1 MRRLLTIA
9 ALVAVTA
16 LQAQTLNI
24 TSGSVTY
31 QYPATQAGEMTFTNG
46 TQLTI
51 LGKTYNLSDITA
63 INTNDATVKDNKV
76 SVVYNG
82 TEALVNVSGNVAQYV
97 AVTVN
102 GAHVTI
108 EQDSQVDDTVGEIT
122 YSLSGTSTDGEL
134 TLGGSYKATVELN
147 GLTLTNPNGAALNI
161 TNGKRIKVSA
171 KNETEN
177 TLTDGANGSQK
188 AALYCKGHLELQGK
202 GTLTVYGNTAHA
214 IKSGDYTQVKNLT
227 LNIAKAVK
235 DGINANE
242 YFLMESGMVTISG
255 VGDDGIQADL
265 DGSDSTG
272 ETTDHEDEDSGNIYI
287 MGGTLNVSITASAAK
302 GLKASGDLTVADGN
316 LNITTT
322 GNGTYDSSEADAKGC
337 AALKS
342 DGNMNIS
349 GGTLALKSSGTGGK
363 CIKAD
368 GKLNITG
375 GNIKAETTGAQY
387 SYSRNYTASPKAIK
401 SDGAMTIS
409 GGTISASSK
418 YHEGIE
424 TKSTLDIT
432 GGTVSVTAKDDGINA
447 ASHMTVSG
455 GMVMGYSTGNDGLDA
470 NGNMYIKGGLVY
482 AICSGTPEVALDANT
497 EGGYKLYVS
506 GGTIMAIGGLENGA
520 SLTQSCYQASSW
532 SKNTWYAITVGN
544 DTFAFKTPS
553 SGGSSL
559 VVSGASQPTLKS
571 GVTVSGGTECFDG
584 MGNTGGTISNGS
596 TVSLSTY
603 SGGNSGPGGGGPGG
617 GGPGGGG
624 GWW

>member
-24 TSGSVTY
+24 TNGSVTY
-31 QYPATQAGEMTFTNG
+31 QYPAAQTGEMTFTNG
-46 TQLTI
+46 SQLTI

-302 GLKASGDLTVADGN
+302 GLKASGDLTVADGTVTV
-316 LNITTT
+316 TTT

-342 DGNMNIS
+342 DGNMTIS

-375 GNIKAETTGAQY
+375 GNISATTTGAQY

-409 GGTISASSK
+409 GGTISASSE

-432 GGTVSVTAKDDGINA
+432 GGTVSVTAKDDAINS

-482 AICSGTPEVALDANT
+482 AICSGSPEVALDANT

-520 SLTQSCYQASSW
+520 SLTQTCYQSSSW

-553 SGGSSL
+553 SGGSGL

-571 GVTVSGGTECFDG
+571 SVTVTGGTECFDG

>member
-9 ALVAVTA
+9 ALMAVAA

-24 TSGSVTY
+24 TNGSVTY
-31 QYPATQAGEMTFTNG
+31 QYPAAQAGEMTFTNG
-46 TQLTI
+46 SQLTI

-63 INTNDATVKDNKV
+63 MNTNDATVKDNKV

-122 YSLSGTSTDGEL
+122 YSLSGTTTDGEL

-337 AALKS
+337 SALKS
-342 DGNMNIS
+342 DGNMTIS
-349 GGTLALKSSGTGGK
+349 GGMLTLKSTGTGGK

-368 GKLNITG
+368 GKLSITG
-375 GNIKAETTGAQY
+375 GDISATTTGAQY

-447 ASHMTVSG
+447 ASHMTISG
-455 GMVMGYSTGNDGLDA
+455 GSVMGYSTGNDGLDA

-482 AICSGTPEVALDANT
+482 AICSGSPEVGLDANT

-553 SGGSSL
+553 SGGSGL

-571 GVTVSGGTECFDG
+571 SVTVTGGTECFDG

>member
-1 MRRLLTIA
+1 MKRLLTLA
-9 ALVAVTA
+9 ALMAVAA

-24 TSGSVTY
+24 TNGSVTY
-31 QYPATQAGEMTFTNG
+31 QYQAAQTGEMTFTNG
-46 TQLTI
+46 SQLTI
-51 LGKTYNLSDITA
+51 LGKTYNLSEITA
-63 INTNDATVKDNKV
+63 MNTNETTVKDNKV

-122 YSLSGTSTDGEL
+122 YSLSGTTTDGEL

-202 GTLTVYGNTAHA
+202 GTLNVYGNTAHA

-227 LNIAKAVK
+227 LNILKAVK

-242 YFLMESGMVTISG
+242 YFLMESGNVTISG

-265 DGSDSTG
+265 DGSESTG
-272 ETTDHEDEDSGNIYI
+272 ETADHEDEDSGNIYI
-287 MGGTLNVSITASAAK
+287 MGGTLNITITASAAK
-302 GLKASGDLTVADGN
+302 GLKATGDLTMADGTVTV
-316 LNITTT
+316 TTT

-349 GGTLALKSSGTGGK
+349 GGTLALKSTGTGGK

-447 ASHMTVSG
+447 ASHMTISG
-455 GMVMGYSTGNDGLDA
+455 GSVMGYSTGNDGLDA

-482 AICSGTPEVALDANT
+482 AICSGSPEVALDANT

-520 SLTQSCYQASSW
+520 SLTQTCYQSSSW

-584 MGNTGGTISNGS
+584 MGNTGGTVSGGS
-596 TVSLSTY
+596 TVSLSSY
-603 SGGNSGPGGGGPGG
+603 SGGN

-624 GWW
+624 GWPGGGGRPGGW

>member
-287 MGGTLNVSITASAAK
+287 MGGTL
-302 GLKASGDLTVADGN
+302 
-316 LNITTT
+316 
-322 GNGTYDSSEADAKGC
+322 
-337 AALKS
+337 
-342 DGNMNIS
+342 
-349 GGTLALKSSGTGGK
+349 ALKSSGTGGK

-432 GGTVSVTAKDDGINA
+432 GGTISVTAKDDGINA

-520 SLTQSCYQASSW
+520 SLTQTCYQSSSW

-553 SGGSSL
+553 SGGSGL

-571 GVTVSGGTECFDG
+571 SVTVTGGTECFDG

-624 GWW
+624 GRW

>member
-1 MRRLLTIA
+1 MKRLLTLA
-9 ALVAVTA
+9 ALMAVAA

-24 TSGSVTY
+24 TNGSVTY
-31 QYPATQAGEMTFTNG
+31 QYPAAQTGEMTFTNG
-46 TQLTI
+46 SQLTI
-51 LGKTYNLSDITA
+51 LGKTYNLSEITA
-63 INTNDATVKDNKV
+63 MNTNETTVKDNKV

-171 KNETEN
+171 KNDTEN

-202 GTLTVYGNTAHA
+202 GTLNVYGNTAHA

-227 LNIAKAVK
+227 LNILKAVK

-242 YFLMESGMVTISG
+242 YFLMESGNVTISG

-265 DGSDSTG
+265 DGSESTG
-272 ETTDHEDEDSGNIYI
+272 ETADHEDEDSGNIYI
-287 MGGTLNVSITASAAK
+287 MGGTLNITITANAAK
-302 GLKASGDLTVADGN
+302 GLKATGDLTVADGTVTV
-316 LNITTT
+316 TTT

-349 GGTLALKSSGTGGK
+349 GGTLALKSTGTGGK

-447 ASHMTVSG
+447 ASHMTISG
-455 GMVMGYSTGNDGLDA
+455 GSVMGYSTGNDGLDA

-482 AICSGTPEVALDANT
+482 AICSGSPEVALDANT

-520 SLTQSCYQASSW
+520 SLTQTCYQSSSW
-532 SKNTWYAITVGN
+532 SKSTWYAITVGN

-617 GGPGGGG
+617 GGGR
-624 GWW
+624 W

>member
-227 LNIAKAVK
+227 LNILKAVK

-349 GGTLALKSSGTGGK
+349 GGTLALKSTGTGGK

-432 GGTVSVTAKDDGINA
+432 GGTISVTAKDDGINA

-482 AICSGTPEVALDANT
+482 AICSGSPEVALDANT

-553 SGGSSL
+553 SGGSGL

-571 GVTVSGGTECFDG
+571 SVTVTGGTECFDG